1 MRDLERGEPSGGAE
15 AGNNPPEYNQG
26 NERDEGAV
34 AVRVATDGSHMAA
47 PEGEHS
53 RGVFLMT
60 RPSYGYGILG
70 WLRR

>member
-1 MRDLERGEPSGGAE
+1 MRDLERGEPSGGTE

-26 NERDEGAV
+26 NERDEGA

-47 PEGEHS
+47 PEGER
-53 RGVFLMT
+53 RGGIFSMT
-60 RPSYGYGILG
+60 RPFYGYGISG